1 MRSLLLPVI
10 LSATICSAQ
19 TYKEQVGLR
28 INAGMSVNTHT
39 GSVSRTAPLIDCGD
53 LTSGFGIGPTVSLG
67 IEVPFSQR
75 IGLGIEL
82 GLVDRSG
89 SFSRTN
95 TYPMRDP
102 VSGQDVVL
110 TTELVFAPKVNYIEL
125 SPSLIIPILGTMQN
139 RVLGIALAP
148 RIGLPIA
155 KSFTQR
161 ESVVSPENAV
171 FIVDGVRTQERV
183 LSSGQLLSPSA
194 TLVGA
199 TAAVETFLRLSDR
212 VTLIPR
218 ISADMIFTTL
228 VADAT
233 WNTFGIR
240 AEIGLRLSSGKSTPA
255 PPAPPPPPPP
265 VIVERPQEPE
275 RFAPPRIS
283 LSVNRIGSEIVTGNE
298 LRATPPI
305 VNAVFFDSASADIPL
320 TYRRSRD
327 GSVVSPDPVEA
338 HAWVMARIANIIEA
352 NPNARVVLE
361 ASTSGAGTEPEGA
374 PLAQRRADAVRKVL
388 TDLGVSPSVITTKAT
403 VLPRVASNNEYAL
416 GREENRRVDI
426 VVQNA
431 PLQEWVS
438 SQEFAQLLGRIDLR
452 TTFIGG
458 SPADRPEMLAV
469 QVNGRDTTVPNT
481 DGISTIVFDAALVRD
496 ASTLPVSI
504 TASAGGAITTF
515 DTTLTLGDIPTRRI
529 ALRTDRFQAILR
541 FDYNAKD
548 LSDNDKELLRQLV
561 EQIPDGSTIMIEG
574 SADILGSDER
584 NRALSQQ
591 RAATTES
598 FMRSVSTKTLTYV
611 TGTRTSRVSDVT
623 PQGRFLNRNIHVR
636 VKTP

>member
-1 MRSLLLPVI
+1 MRLLLLPVI
-10 LSATICSAQ
+10 LCATLCSAQ

-28 INAGMSVNTHT
+28 INAGMSINTHS

-89 SFSRTN
+89 SFSRNN

-125 SPSLIIPILGTMQN
+125 SPSIIIPILGTMQN

-155 KSFTQR
+155 KSFEQR
-161 ESVVSPENAV
+161 ESVVRPENAV

-183 LSSGQLLSPSA
+183 LSSGQLLSPST

-199 TAAVETFLRLSDR
+199 SAAVETFLRLSDR
-212 VTLIPR
+212 ITLIPR

-240 AEIGLRLSSGKSTPA
+240 AEIGLRLSSGKTT
-255 PPAPPPPPPP
+255 PAPPPPPPF
-265 VIVERPQEPE
+265 IVEVPQEPE
-275 RFAPPRIS
+275 RFAPPRIA
-283 LSVNRIGSEIVTGNE
+283 LTVNRIGGEIFTGNE

-327 GSVVSPDPVEA
+327 GSAVSPDPVEA
-338 HAWVMARIANIIEA
+338 HAWVMTRIANIVEV
-352 NPNARVVLE
+352 NPNARVILE
-361 ASTSGAGTEPEGA
+361 ASTSGPGTEPEGA

-388 TDLGVSPSVITTKAT
+388 TDLGVSPSVITTKAS
-403 VLPRVASNNEYAL
+403 VLPRVASNNDYAL

-438 SQEFAQLLGRIDLR
+438 SQEFAQLQGRIDLR
-452 TTFIGG
+452 TTFVGG
-458 SPADRPEMLAV
+458 NPADRPAMLAV
-469 QVNGRDTTVPNT
+469 QVNGRDTTVPNA
-481 DGISTIVFDAALVRD
+481 DGRSTIVFEAALVRD
-496 ASTLPVSI
+496 ASTLPISI
-504 TASAGGAITTF
+504 TTSAGGTISTF
-515 DTTLTLGDIPTRRI
+515 DTTLTLSDIPTRRI

-541 FDYNAKD
+541 FDYNAKE
-548 LSDNDKELLRQLV
+548 LSDNDKALLRQLV
-561 EQIPDGSTIMIEG
+561 DQIPDGSTIFIEG
-574 SADILGSDER
+574 STDILGSDER

-591 RAATTES
+591 RAASTES

-611 TGTRTSRVSDVT
+611 TGTLTGRERDTT